1 MEPNKQKN
9 AIAEAAIRCFREH
22 GYDVVSVQ
30 MICDEAGVVRST
42 FYRMFSGK
50 KEIITYLMENTDT
63 NQIVK
68 LEDLLMAANDWERMW
83 LIGDRYLHLAMDLG
97 PGVMSA
103 LFIMELQGE
112 IQILEMVKSIHDWF
126 IRLTANCQ
134 QTGIIRNPEP
144 AELLGPAMTHMV
156 AHQIY
161 VWASR
166 GGDYPLRAS
175 SRRMTEMMVDLS
187 PEYRWTEEQL
197 KAADRSHGK

>member
-22 GYDVVSVQ
+22 GYDEVSVQ

-166 GGDYPLRAS
+166 GGDYPLRAN
-175 SRRMTEMMVDLS
+175 SRRLTEMMVDLS
-187 PEYRWTEEQL
+187 PEYRWTEQQL
-197 KAADRSHGK
+197 KTADRVTGK

>member
-1 MEPNKQKN
+1 
-9 AIAEAAIRCFREH
+9 
-22 GYDVVSVQ
+22 
-30 MICDEAGVVRST
+30 
-42 FYRMFSGK
+42 
-50 KEIITYLMENTDT
+50 MENTDT

>member
-1 MEPNKQKN
+1 M
-9 AIAEAAIRCFREH
+9 
-22 GYDVVSVQ
+22 
-30 MICDEAGVVRST
+30 VRST